1 MDFRETFR
9 EMYASL
15 VYMWH
20 RMRGV
25 ETDPLARRIA
35 VLENVFDKSHS
46 EKRRGHPGEA
56 NGLIVQVDKTIEVA
70 VAVDGEQQW
79 LGVGDD
85 YGYGLSRRERSE
97 ALVIQFEKELEKRG
111 FGCSSE
117 CKAPDNLPINKLST
131 RSGPRR

>member
-1 MDFRETFR
+1 MDFREIFR
-9 EMYASL
+9 ELYAGS

-35 VLENVFDKSHS
+35 VLEHVFNTSRA
-46 EKRRGHPGEA
+46 EALRGRHGGVKEPIFE
-56 NGLIVQVDKTIEVA
+56 VDKAVEVE
-70 VAVDGEQQW
+70 VAVDGERQW

-97 ALVIQFEKELEKRG
+97 TLDVKFERELEKRG
-111 FGCSSE
+111 YGRSSE
-117 CKAPDNLPINKLST
+117 YIAPNNVLITDH
-131 RSGPRR
+131 

>member
-9 EMYASL
+9 ELYASL
-15 VYMWH
+15 VYMWC

-35 VLENVFDKSHS
+35 VLENVFDKSRS
-46 EKRRGHPGEA
+46 EKRRGCSGEA
-56 NGLIVQVDKTIEVA
+56 KELVVRVDKTIDVT

-97 ALVIQFEKELEKRG
+97 ALVIQFEKELDKRG
-111 FGCSSE
+111 YGRSSE
-117 CKAPDNLPINKLST
+117 
-131 RSGPRR
+131 